1 MNRDTI
7 LEAAAQIFSQRGFH
21 AASMQDIAQAVNL
34 QKASLYHHVASKQE
48 LLVELLDKALDL
60 MIDELTS
67 ALSQPLPAGQRLHLA
82 VAAYLNLLAEHR
94 DLAAVLLL
102 EYRSLDPEYR
112 ARHQPRR
119 DRFERLWRNLI
130 EEGVQSGEFC
140 CVDPA
145 MTARALL
152 GALNWFITW
161 YRPDGLLNAA
171 QISQTFTTLFLNG
184 LHTTQVEAKP

>member
-1 MNRDTI
+1 MNRETI

-21 AASMQDIAQAVNL
+21 AASMQDIAHAVNL

-60 MIDELTS
+60 MIDELTGV
-67 ALSQPLPAGQRLHLA
+67 LSQSLPVAQRLHLA

-94 DLAAVLLL
+94 NLAAVLLL
-102 EYRSLDPEYR
+102 EYRSLDLEYR

-119 DRFERLWRNLI
+119 DRFEYLWRNLI
-130 EEGVQSGEFC
+130 EEGVQNGEFC
-140 CVDPA
+140 CTDSA

-161 YRPDGLLNAA
+161 YRPDGPLNPT
-171 QISQTFTTLFLNG
+171 QISQIFTVLFLNG
-184 LHTTQVEAKP
+184 LRTTQVEVQP

>member
-1 MNRDTI
+1 MSRDTI

-21 AASMQDIAQAVNL
+21 AASMQDIAHAVNL

-60 MIDELTS
+60 MIDELTH
-67 ALSQPLPAGQRLHLA
+67 ALAQPLPAGQKLQVA
-82 VAAYLNLLAEHR
+82 VTTYLNLLAEHSN
-94 DLAAVLLL
+94 LAAVLLL

-130 EEGVQSGEFC
+130 EEGVQNGEFC
-140 CVDPA
+140 CTDSA
-145 MTARALL
+145 MAARALL
-152 GALNWFITW
+152 GAMNWFITW

-171 QISQTFTTLFLNG
+171 QIAQTFSVLFLNG
-184 LHTTQVEAKP
+184 LHQPQVEA

>member
-7 LEAAAQIFSQRGFH
+7 LEAAAQIFSQQGFH
-21 AASMQDIAQAVNL
+21 AASMQDIAHAVNL

-60 MIDELTS
+60 MIERINQVVL
-67 ALSQPLPAGQRLHLA
+67 QPLPAEEKLA
-82 VAAYLNLLAEHR
+82 LAISAYLNLLADHR

-102 EYRSLDPEYR
+102 EYRSLDAEYR

-130 EEGVQSGEFC
+130 EEGVRSGEFC
-140 CVDPA
+140 CADPA

-161 YRPDGLLNAA
+161 YRPDGPLNAA
-171 QISQTFTTLFLNG
+171 QISQTFSRLFLDG
-184 LHTTQVEAKP
+184 LRTNHVEAPL